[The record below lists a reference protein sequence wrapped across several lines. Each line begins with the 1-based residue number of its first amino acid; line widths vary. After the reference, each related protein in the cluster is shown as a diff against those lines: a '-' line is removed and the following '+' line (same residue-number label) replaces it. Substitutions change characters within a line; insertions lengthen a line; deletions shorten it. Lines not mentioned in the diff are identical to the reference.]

1 MTSRLDPIF
10 NPRTVAVIGAS
21 RNKEKVGWA
30 ILHNLVANDFQGTI
44 YPVNP
49 KADSIHSIKAYR
61 SVLDVPGPVDLAVIT
76 VPAEVALRTIE
87 ECAEK
92 GVKGLIV
99 ITAGFREIGGVGQER
114 EKHLR
119 DLVRKHGMVMV
130 GPNCMGVINTH
141 AGVSM
146 DATFAATPPLR
157 GTVSFMSQSGAL
169 GVAILDQARSIN
181 VGFAKFVSLGNKV
194 DVSGNDLLEA
204 WEDDPET
211 KVILMYIEDFGNP
224 RNFARIARR
233 VTKKKPVI
241 AVKSGRTEAGGRA
254 TMSHTGSIGGSDVAA
269 EAVFAQTGV
278 IRAYSIDELF
288 DYAMAFT
295 LQSPP
300 KGKRVAV
307 ITNAG
312 GPAVMATD
320 MLIALGLE
328 LATFRPETVASM
340 KTWAPDEASLNNPI
354 DLIASR
360 NPEDYR
366 RALDA
371 VLADENVDAAIA
383 ICVPPVP
390 TAEVSIARAIWDTA
404 RKHGKPV
411 LCNFLV
417 RDQDSPGFVELVQ
430 NGLPAYLYPESAA
443 RGLAAMHR
451 YHEYV
456 GRNEGTFP
464 DFQVDAAGARRILET
479 AKARGEKRLAETDA
493 LRLLEAYGFSTAKT
507 RVVKGADEAEAAA
520 KDIGFPVVLK
530 AIGKDLVHKTE
541 HGAVA
546 VDLRDGTDLRAA
558 FAKMEKR
565 LAKESVRVDGWLVQE
580 FVSGGKETILG
591 MNRERTF
598 GPLLAFG
605 LGGIYVEYLK
615 DLAFGLAPITD
626 EDARRMIRSI
636 KTYPLLAGVRG
647 EKPSDVAA
655 LEDALLRLSQ
665 LVHDLEG
672 IQEIDLNP
680 VIVQEHGYKVVDARI
695 VS

>member
-1 MTSRLDPIF
+1 MASRLDPIF

-30 ILHNLVANDFQGTI
+30 ILHNLVANDYQGTI

-49 KADSIHSIKAYR
+49 KAESIHSIKAYP
-61 SVLDVPGPVDLAVIT
+61 SILDVPGPVDLAVIT
-76 VPAEVALRTIE
+76 VPAEVALETIE
-87 ECAEK
+87 ECAKK

-99 ITAGFREIGGVGQER
+99 ITAGFREIGGVGEER

-119 DLVRKHGMVMV
+119 DLVRKHGMTMV

-141 AGVSM
+141 PGVSM

-194 DVSGNDLLEA
+194 DVSGNDLLDA

-211 KVILMYIEDFGNP
+211 KVVLMYIENFGNP

-300 KGKRVAV
+300 EGKRVAV

-328 LATFRPETVASM
+328 LATFKPETVSSM
-340 KTWAPDEASLNNPI
+340 RKWAPDEASLNNPI

-371 VLADENVDAAIA
+371 VLADDNVDAAIA

-390 TAEVSIARAIWDTA
+390 TAEVPVARAIWETA
-404 RKHGKPV
+404 KKHGKPV
-411 LCNFLV
+411 LCNFLT

-443 RGLAAMHR
+443 RALAAMHR
-451 YHEYV
+451 YREYV
-456 GRNEGTFP
+456 QRDEGTFP
-464 DFQVDAAGARRILET
+464 KFEVATASAKRILDAARTHGHTRLPET
-479 AKARGEKRLAETDA
+479 EALA
-493 LRLLEAYGFSTAKT
+493 LLEAYGFSTART
-507 RVVKGADEAEAAA
+507 TVVKDADEAEAAA
-520 KDIGFPVVLK
+520 KESGSPSCSRPW
-530 AIGKDLVHKTE
+530 ARTWSTRRSM
-541 HGAVA
+541 A
-546 VDLRDGTDLRAA
+546 RWRSTSGT
-558 FAKMEKR
+558 
-565 LAKESVRVDGWLVQE
+565 S
-580 FVSGGKETILG
+580 ST
-591 MNRERTF
+591 
-598 GPLLAFG
+598 
-605 LGGIYVEYLK
+605 
-615 DLAFGLAPITD
+615 
-626 EDARRMIRSI
+626 
-636 KTYPLLAGVRG
+636 
-647 EKPSDVAA
+647 
-655 LEDALLRLSQ
+655 
-665 LVHDLEG
+665 
-672 IQEIDLNP
+672 
-680 VIVQEHGYKVVDARI
+680 
-695 VS
+695 